1 MRFSYGQT
9 QTQKQT
15 QTITPRMIQ
24 SMEILRMAATELEE
38 KIEQELI
45 ENPILEQHESDPEAS
60 VETEKAAEQKKEE
73 KEKDVE
79 QKELVIEE
87 DNRTEDD
94 FERLLNLDREVPDH
108 FDERPRVSSNRI
120 QESGD
125 RQHDLMANVATRQE
139 TLQDFLLSQLSER
152 DIEPGV
158 LKICEKIVS
167 AISAE
172 SGGFFKASL
181 TDMLP
186 LHATEEQVD
195 MAETALAHVQDCEP
209 AGVGA
214 RDLKEC
220 LLLQLTPQIE
230 NYHAVQTLIV
240 NHLEDLMHNRL
251 PQIEKATG
259 MSIDEIYSA
268 RDELRKF
275 DPRPASEFAD
285 NFSPAVKPDL
295 WLEQNEDGKWV
306 VKMEEGPSRG
316 LFISKYYLDRLKK
329 GTATKDEKE
338 FIKGKIASAE
348 WLIESIEQR
357 RSTLLRVAD
366 AIFDHQT
373 DFIGKGP
380 EHLKALKMEQIAE
393 KVGVHLTTVS
403 RAVDDKYIE
412 TPRGI
417 VPLKMFFVLGTQ
429 KEDGEDV
436 TYNRIRLELQK
447 LIDAEDKAKPLSD
460 FEIMNRLK
468 TMGFNVARRTV
479 TKYREKM
486 GILSSRQR
494 RDYRPAEK

>member
-1 MRFSYGQT
+1 MA
-9 QTQKQT
+9 
-15 QTITPRMIQ
+15 PRMIQ
-24 SMEILRMAATELEE
+24 SMEILRMANTELEE

-45 ENPILEQHESDPEAS
+45 ENPILEKHDSDVEPGEAEAKS
-60 VETEKAAEQKKEE
+60 KEKE
-73 KEKDVE
+73 KEKDKDVD

-108 FDERPRVSSNRI
+108 FDERPRVSSNRM
-120 QESGD
+120 QESAD
-125 RQHDLMANVATRQE
+125 RQHDMMANVATRQE
-139 TLQDFLLSQLSER
+139 TLQDYLLAQLSER
-152 DIEPGV
+152 EIEPAV
-158 LKICEKIVS
+158 FKICEKIVS

-186 LHATEEQVD
+186 LSATEEQVD
-195 MAETALAHVQDCEP
+195 MAETALAHVQDCDP

-220 LLLQLTPQIE
+220 LLLQLTPEIE
-230 NYHAVQTLIV
+230 NYAAVQTLIV
-240 NHLEDLMHNRL
+240 DHLDDLMHNRL

-259 MSIDEIYSA
+259 MSIEQIYAA
-268 RDELRKF
+268 RDELRKL

-285 NFSPAVKPDL
+285 NYAPAVKPDL
-295 WLEQNEDGKWV
+295 WLEQDDAGKWV

-316 LFISKYYLDRLKK
+316 LYISKYYRERLKAGK
-329 GTATKDEKE
+329 ATKDEKE
-338 FIKGKIASAE
+338 FIKGKIASAQ

-357 RSTLLRVAD
+357 RSTLLRVAE

-373 DFIGKGP
+373 EFIDKGP

-429 KEDGEDV
+429 TDDGEDV

-447 LIDAEDKAKPLSD
+447 LIDSENKVKPYSD
-460 FEIMNRLK
+460 FELMNRLK

-494 RDYRPAEK
+494 RDFRDKKK

>member
-1 MRFSYGQT
+1 
-9 QTQKQT
+9 
-15 QTITPRMIQ
+15 
-24 SMEILRMAATELEE
+24 MAATELEE

-45 ENPILEQHESDPEAS
+45 ENPILEKHESDPEA
-60 VETEKAAEQKKEE
+60 TEAEAKSKEKE
-73 KEKDVE
+73 KEKDKEKDVD

-108 FDERPRVSSNRI
+108 FDERPRVSSNRM
-120 QESGD
+120 QESAD
-125 RQHDLMANVATRQE
+125 RQHDMMANVATRQD
-139 TLQDFLLSQLSER
+139 TLQDYLLSQLSER
-152 DIEPGV
+152 EIEPGV
-158 LKICEKIVS
+158 FKICEKIIS

-186 LHATEEQVD
+186 LSATEEQVD
-195 MAETALAHVQDCEP
+195 MAETALAHVQDCDP

-220 LLLQLTPQIE
+220 LLLQLTPEIE
-230 NYHAVQTLIV
+230 NYSSVQTLIV
-240 NHLEDLMHNRL
+240 DHLDDLMHNRL

-259 MSIDEIYSA
+259 MSIEQIYAA
-268 RDELRKF
+268 RDELRKL

-285 NFSPAVKPDL
+285 NYAPAVKPDL
-295 WLEQNEDGKWV
+295 WLEQDDQGKWI
-306 VKMEEGPSRG
+306 VKMRE
-316 LFISKYYLDRLKK
+316 RLKTGK
-329 GTATKDEKE
+329 ATKAEKE
-338 FIKGKIASAE
+338 FIKGKVASAQ

-357 RSTLLRVAD
+357 RSTLLRVAE

-373 DFIGKGP
+373 EFIDKGP

-429 KEDGEDV
+429 KDDGEDV

-447 LIDAEDKAKPLSD
+447 LIDAENKAKPYSD
-460 FEIMNRLK
+460 FELMNRLK

-494 RDYRPAEK
+494 RDFRDKK